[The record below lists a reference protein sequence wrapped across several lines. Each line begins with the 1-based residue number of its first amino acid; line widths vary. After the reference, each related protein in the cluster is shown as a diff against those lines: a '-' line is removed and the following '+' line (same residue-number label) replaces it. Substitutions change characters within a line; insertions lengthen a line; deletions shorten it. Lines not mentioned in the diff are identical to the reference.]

1 MNHLKTETYKITGMT
16 CASCSRAV
24 ERASGK
30 QPGVAEASVNLATE
44 KLTITYDDNLLTPEA
59 LIQVIDKAGYGAVP
73 ERTAKSVTIPIEGM
87 TCASCS
93 RIIEV
98 KVAKMAGVKNIA
110 VNLATEKAQIE
121 YEPGQIRISE
131 IKQKIRDLGYTPLD
145 IESTLPPDEDAM
157 KKEQEIRDM
166 WRRFIISTIFTVP
179 LLYIAMGPMISWLAW
194 PVPGWMNPMQHPLL
208 YGLVSLALVI
218 PVVIT
223 GHRFYTVGFKAL
235 IHRAPNMDSLIAMGT
250 SAAVVYSLYSL
261 WLIFQGEFKAVNNLY
276 FETAAVIL
284 TLIQLGKTL
293 ETVSRGKTS
302 EAIKKLMGLVP
313 KTAIV
318 IQGDA
323 QIEIPVEELETG
335 DIILVRPGEKVAVDG
350 EVVEGHTSID
360 ESMLTGESIPVE
372 KSVGDSVVGAS
383 LNKTGSILFKA
394 TRVGQD
400 TTLSQIIRLVEQAQG
415 SKAPI
420 ARLADIISGYF
431 VPTVFGIASLTA
443 IAWLLVGETI
453 TFALTAFIAILVIAC
468 PCALGLATPTAIMV
482 GTGKGA
488 ELGILVKSGEA
499 LETAHKINTIVF
511 DKTGTLTKGTP
522 EVTDIIPLNGFNE
535 NSVLQYAASA
545 EFGSEHPLGES
556 IIRKNDAAG
565 LEKLASENFTAV
577 PGHGI
582 EVTVAGDK
590 VLLGNEKLMLL
601 NQVDIAPHTKAFE
614 SLAESGKTP
623 IYLSIAGKAAGIIA
637 AADVLKETSPEAVK
651 RLHAMGIQ
659 VVMITGDHRK
669 TAQAIADIAGI
680 DQVLAEVLPGDKA
693 AQVKKL
699 QDEGRIV
706 AMVGDGINDAPA
718 LAQSNV
724 GIAIGSGTDVAMES
738 ADIVLMRS
746 DLPDVVTAIQLSR
759 ATIRNIKQNLF
770 WAFFYNIIGIPLAAG
785 ILHIFGGPLLNPVF
799 AAAAM
804 SMSSVSVVSNALRLK
819 TFKPR

>member
-1 MNHLKTETYKITGMT
+1 MKTEIYKITGMT
-16 CASCSRAV
+16 CAACSRAV
-24 ERASGK
+24 ERTSGK
-30 QPGVAEASVNLATE
+30 QPGVAEATVNLATE
-44 KLTITYDDNLLTPEA
+44 KLSITYDESLLTPEA
-59 LIQVIDKAGYGAVP
+59 LIQAIEKAGYGAEP
-73 ERTAKSVTIPIEGM
+73 EQTSKTAVIPIEGM
-87 TCASCS
+87 TCAACI

-98 KVAKMAGVKNIA
+98 KVGKMAGVKHVN
-110 VNLATEKAQIE
+110 VNLATEKAQID
-121 YEPGQIRISE
+121 YEPGLVRLSE

-145 IESTLPPDEDAM
+145 AETPLQQDADAQ
-157 KKEQEIRDM
+157 KKALEIQSM
-166 WRRFIISTIFTVP
+166 WRRFIISAVFSVP

-194 PVPGWMNPMQHPLL
+194 PVPGWMNPMQYPLI

-218 PVVIT
+218 PVVIN
-223 GHRFYTVGFKAL
+223 GRRFYTGGFKAMA
-235 IHRAPNMDSLIAMGT
+235 HRAPNMDSLIAMGT
-250 SAAVVYSLYSL
+250 SAAVLYSLYSL
-261 WLIFQGEFKAVNNLY
+261 WLISQGEFKAVNNLY

-302 EAIKKLMGLVP
+302 EAIKKLMGLAP

-335 DIILVRPGEKVAVDG
+335 DIVLVRPGEKVAVDG

-360 ESMLTGESIPVE
+360 ESMLTGESMPVE
-372 KSVGDSVVGAS
+372 KNVGDAVVGAS

-420 ARLADIISGYF
+420 ARLADIISGIF
-431 VPTVFGIASLTA
+431 VPTVLVIAVLTA
-443 IAWLLVGETI
+443 AAWLIAGETV
-453 TFALTAFIAILVIAC
+453 TFALAAFIAILVIAC

-488 ELGILVKSGEA
+488 EYGILVKSGEA

-522 EVTDIIPLNGFNE
+522 EVTDIVAFDGFDQDT
-535 NSVLQYAASA
+535 VLKYAASA
-545 EFGSEHPLGES
+545 EYGSEHPLGES
-556 IIRKNDAAG
+556 IVRKNEAAG
-565 LEKLASENFTAV
+565 LSRLPSEKFQAI

-582 EVTVAGDK
+582 EVTVSDQA
-590 VLLGNEKLMLL
+590 VLLGNDKLMALHHI
-601 NQVDIAPHTKAFE
+601 DMATYTAAFE
-614 SLAESGKTP
+614 SLAEAGKTP
-623 IYLSIAGKAAGIIA
+623 MYLAIAGKAAGIIA

-693 AQVKKL
+693 AEIKKL
-699 QDEGRIV
+699 QGQGRVV

-718 LAQSNV
+718 LAQADV

-746 DLPDVVTAIQLSR
+746 NLPDVVTAIQLSR

-785 ILHIFGGPLLNPVF
+785 VLHLFGGPLLNPVF

-804 SMSSVSVVSNALRLK
+804 SMSSVSVVTNALRLK

>member
-1 MNHLKTETYKITGMT
+1 MKTESYKITGMT
-16 CASCSRAV
+16 CAACSRAV
-24 ERASGK
+24 ERTSRK
-30 QPGVAEASVNLATE
+30 QPGVTEATVNLATE
-44 KLTITYDDNLLTPEA
+44 KLAITYDENLLSPEA
-59 LIQVIDKAGYGAVP
+59 LMQAIEKAGYHAAP
-73 ERTAKSVTIPIEGM
+73 EQTSKTVIIPIEGM
-87 TCASCS
+87 TCAACI

-98 KVAKMAGVKNIA
+98 KVGKMAGVKSVS
-110 VNLATEKAQIE
+110 VNLATEKAQID
-121 YEPGQIRISE
+121 YEPGLIRLSE
-131 IKQKIRDLGYTPLD
+131 IKQKIRDLGYTPL
-145 IESTLPPDEDAM
+145 EAEARLQPDADAE
-157 KKEQEIRDM
+157 KKEKEIRGM
-166 WRRFIISTIFTVP
+166 WSRFIISAVFSIP

-194 PVPGWMNPMQHPLL
+194 PVPGWMNPMQYPLT

-218 PVVIT
+218 PVVLN
-223 GHRFYTVGFKAL
+223 GHRFYTGGFKAML
-235 IHRAPNMDSLIAMGT
+235 HRAPNMDSLIAMGT
-250 SAAVVYSLYSL
+250 SAAVLYSLFSL
-261 WLIFQGEFKAVNNLY
+261 WLITQGEFKAVNNLY

-302 EAIKKLMGLVP
+302 EAIKKLMGLAP

-318 IQGDA
+318 VHGDA
-323 QIEIPVEELETG
+323 QIETPVEELETG

-350 EVVEGHTSID
+350 EVIEGHTSID

-372 KSVGDSVVGAS
+372 KTVGDFVVGAS
-383 LNKTGSILFKA
+383 LNKTGAILFKA

-420 ARLADIISGYF
+420 ARLADIISGIF
-431 VPTVFGIASLTA
+431 VPTVFVIALLTA
-443 IAWLLVGETI
+443 VAWLLAGESVV
-453 TFALTAFIAILVIAC
+453 FSLTAFIAILVIAC

-488 ELGILVKSGEA
+488 EHGILVKSGEA

-522 EVTDIIPLNGFNE
+522 EVTDIIAFEGFDKNT
-535 NSVLQYAASA
+535 VLQYAASA
-545 EFGSEHPLGES
+545 EYGSEHPLGEA
-556 IIRKNDAAG
+556 IVRKNEEAG
-565 LEKLASENFTAV
+565 LGRLPAEKFQAV

-582 EVTVAGDK
+582 EVTVAGQP
-590 VLLGNEKLMLL
+590 VLLGNDKLMQRH
-601 NQVDIAPHTKAFE
+601 QVDISTSVEAFDH
-614 SLAESGKTP
+614 LAGAGKTP
-623 IYLSIAGKAAGIIA
+623 MYLAIDGKTAGIVA
-637 AADVLKETSPEAVK
+637 AADVLKETSPMAVK

-693 AQVKKL
+693 AEIKKL
-699 QDEGRIV
+699 QEQGRVV

-718 LAQSNV
+718 LAQADV

-785 ILHIFGGPLLNPVF
+785 VLHLFGGPLLNPVF

-804 SMSSVSVVSNALRLK
+804 SMSSVSVVTNALRLK
-819 TFKPR
+819 TFKPK

>member
-1 MNHLKTETYKITGMT
+1 MKTETYKITGMT
-16 CASCSRAV
+16 CAACSRAV
-24 ERASGK
+24 ERATGK
-30 QPGVAEASVNLATE
+30 QPGVSEAVVNLATE
-44 KLTITYDDNLLTPEA
+44 KLSISYDESMLTPEA
-59 LIQVIDKAGYGAVP
+59 LIQVIEKAGYGAVP
-73 ERTAKSVTIPIEGM
+73 EETAKTVIIPIEGM
-87 TCASCS
+87 TCAACI

-98 KVAKMAGVKNIA
+98 KVGKMTGVQSVA
-110 VNLATEKAQIE
+110 VNLATEKAQII
-121 YEPGQIRISE
+121 YEPELVRLSE

-145 IESTLPPDEDAM
+145 AETRLQHDEDAQN
-157 KKEQEIRDM
+157 KEREIKNM
-166 WRRFIISTIFTVP
+166 WRRFIISAVFSVP
-179 LLYIAMGPMISWLAW
+179 LLYIAMGPMLSWLAW
-194 PVPGWMNPMQHPLL
+194 PVPGWMAPMQYPLI
-208 YGLVSLALVI
+208 YGLVSLVLVI

-223 GHRFYTVGFKAL
+223 GRRFYTVGFKAML
-235 IHRAPNMDSLIAMGT
+235 HGAPNMDSLIAMGT

-261 WLIFQGEFKAVNNLY
+261 WLITQGEFAAVNNLY

-302 EAIKKLMGLVP
+302 EAIKKLMGLAP

-318 IQGDA
+318 IQGDT
-323 QIEIPVEELETG
+323 QIEIPVEELEAG
-335 DIILVRPGEKVAVDG
+335 DIVLVRPGEKVAVDG

-360 ESMLTGESIPVE
+360 ESMLTGESMPVE
-372 KSVGDSVVGAS
+372 KNVGDPVVGAS

-420 ARLADIISGYF
+420 ARMADIISGIF
-431 VPTVFGIASLTA
+431 VPTVFGIAVVTA
-443 IAWLLVGETI
+443 VAWLLAGETV
-453 TFALTAFIAILVIAC
+453 TFALAAFIAILVIAC

-488 ELGILVKSGEA
+488 EHGILVKSGEA

-522 EVTDIIPLNGFNE
+522 EVTDIVAFEGFDQDT
-535 NSVLQYAASA
+535 VLQYAASA
-545 EFGSEHPLGES
+545 EYGSEHPLGES
-556 IIRKNDAAG
+556 IVRKSEAAG
-565 LEKLASENFTAV
+565 LGRLPSEKFQAV

-582 EVTVAGDK
+582 EVTVAQQT
-590 VLLGNEKLMLL
+590 VLLGNDKLMQKHQI
-601 NQVDIAPHTKAFE
+601 NISSYTESFE
-614 SLAESGKTP
+614 GLAEAGKTP
-623 IYLSIAGKAAGIIA
+623 MYLAIAGRAAGIIA
-637 AADVLKETSPEAVK
+637 AADVLKETSPAAVK

-669 TAQAIADIAGI
+669 TAQAIAGIAGI

-693 AQVKKL
+693 AEIKKL
-699 QDEGRIV
+699 QEQGRVV

-718 LAQSNV
+718 LAQADV
-724 GIAIGSGTDVAMES
+724 GLAIGSGTDVAMES

-746 DLPDVVTAIQLSR
+746 DLGDVVTAIQLSR

-785 ILHIFGGPLLNPVF
+785 VLHLFGGPLLNPVF

-804 SMSSVSVVSNALRLK
+804 SMSSVSVVTNALRLK
-819 TFKPR
+819 TFRPK

>member
-1 MNHLKTETYKITGMT
+1 MKTETYKITGMT
-16 CASCSRAV
+16 CAACSRAV
-24 ERASGK
+24 ERVSRK
-30 QPGVAEASVNLATE
+30 QPGVTEAAVNLATE
-44 KLTITYDDNLLTPEA
+44 KLTLTYDEAQFQPET
-59 LIQVIDKAGYGAVP
+59 LIQAIEKAGYGALQ
-73 ERTAKSVTIPIEGM
+73 EQTAKTVTIPIEGM
-87 TCASCS
+87 TCAACV

-98 KVAKMAGVKNIA
+98 KVGKMPGVKSA
-110 VNLATEKAQIE
+110 SVNLATEKAQIV
-121 YEPGQIRISE
+121 YEPSQIRLSE
-131 IKQKIRDLGYTPLD
+131 IKQKIRDLGYTPL
-145 IESTLPPDEDAM
+145 EAEALLKPDEDAA
-157 KKEQEIRDM
+157 KKEKEIHSM
-166 WRRFIISTIFTVP
+166 WRRFMISAGFSIP

-194 PVPGWMNPMQHPLL
+194 PVPGWMNPMQYPLM

-218 PVVIT
+218 PVVIN

-235 IHRAPNMDSLIAMGT
+235 LHRAPNMDSLIAMGT
-250 SAAVVYSLYSL
+250 SAAVAYSLFSL
-261 WLIFQGEFKAVNNLY
+261 WLISQGEFKAVNNLY

-293 ETVSRGKTS
+293 ETVSRGRTS
-302 EAIKKLMGLVP
+302 EAIKKLMGLAP

-372 KSVGDSVVGAS
+372 KNIGDTVVGAS

-420 ARLADIISGYF
+420 ARLADIISGVF
-431 VPTVFGIASLTA
+431 VPVVFAIAALTA
-443 IAWLLVGETI
+443 IAWLLAGETV

-499 LETAHKINTIVF
+499 LETAHKINTVVF

-522 EVTDIIPLNGFNE
+522 EVTDIIALEGFTQDT
-535 NSVLQYAASA
+535 VLQYAASA

-556 IIRKNDAAG
+556 IVRKSDAAG
-565 LEKLASENFTAV
+565 LERLASEQFHAV

-582 EVTVAGDK
+582 DVIVAADR
-590 VLLGNEKLMLL
+590 VLLGNEKLMALH
-601 NQVDIAPHTKAFE
+601 QVGIAPHIRTFE
-614 SLAESGKTP
+614 SLAEAGKTP
-623 IYLSIAGKAAGIIA
+623 MYLAINGKPAGIIA
-637 AADVLKETSPEAVK
+637 AADVLKDSSPEAVK

-693 AQVKKL
+693 AEVKKL
-699 QDEGRIV
+699 QSQGRVV

-718 LAQSNV
+718 LAQANV

-759 ATIRNIKQNLF
+759 STIRNIKQNLF